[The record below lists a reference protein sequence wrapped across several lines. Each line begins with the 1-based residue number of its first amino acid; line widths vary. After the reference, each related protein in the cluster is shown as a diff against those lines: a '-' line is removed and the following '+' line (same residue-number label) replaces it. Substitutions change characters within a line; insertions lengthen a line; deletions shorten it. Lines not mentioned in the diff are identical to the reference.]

1 MKTDFVHCKDKT
13 DVANTEA
20 QVNCRFEGVFDEAL
34 AFIMKYQLM
43 RPDLWRKFADL
54 YRTKP
59 DAKHGWSGEYWGKMM
74 RGATW
79 VYAYN
84 RDEEL
89 YKILRESVLQLIG
102 NAEPCGRISTYAQE
116 LEFRGWDMWCRK
128 YVLLGLEYFYE
139 VCPENDLRETVKA
152 AMIRHLDY
160 IVARVG
166 DGIGQ
171 MCVTNTSDA
180 WKGANAA
187 SILEPVVKLWKLTG
201 KKEYLAFADHI
212 VRSGACAGGESLF
225 ELAYRDELP
234 PFRYPVAK
242 AYEVMSCFEG
252 LAEYYR
258 VTREEKWRTAVLNF
272 AHRIVTVEKSVI
284 GCCGCFEELYDGGAL
299 RQTATTHYWIMQETC
314 VTVTWM
320 KFALQA
326 LRLSGDATYADCI
339 EESFF
344 NAYLGALNTGHIA
357 SVARVQADAH
367 DPQKNGNLPK
377 PEVLTFD
384 SYSPLLAGER
394 GQMVGGY
401 NVMPDNTFYGCCA
414 CIGSA
419 GIGMI
424 PKAAVM
430 HSEEGPILNLY
441 FAGEASVMTPAKQ
454 MLTVR
459 TETTYPYG
467 DGKIAMKLSLETAE
481 TFTLT
486 LRVPA
491 WSRETALS
499 LNGESLPIE
508 GTGYQSFTREWK
520 NGDSLMLALDMRVQT
535 VLPPEGSCN
544 EEDFCAYRR
553 GPVMLGADARLGKDP
568 EDAFAVRHDV
578 GNIVPDVR
586 LTDCREIPE
595 ARVCA
600 ELPTTDGEAVRLI
613 DYSSCGKTWDATSR
627 CAVWLSNG
635 RCRHVITVT
644 RR

>member
-1 MKTDFVHCKDKT
+1 MKYQHSKDWT
-13 DVANTEA
+13 DVMEPEKWVDNH
-20 QVNCRFEGVFDEAL
+20 FDGIFDEAL
-34 AFIMKYQLM
+34 TFIMQYQLL
-43 RPDLWRKFADL
+43 RTDLWRKFTDL
-54 YRTKP
+54 YRIRS
-59 DAKHGWSGEYWGKMM
+59 DAPRGWSGEYWGKMM

-84 RDEEL
+84 HDAEL
-89 YKILRESVLQLIG
+89 YRILRESVLQLIG

-139 VCPENDLRETVKA
+139 ICPENDLREQVKA
-152 AMIRHLDY
+152 AMVRHLDY

-171 MCVTNTSDA
+171 MPITNTSNM
-180 WKGANAA
+180 WKGANSA
-187 SILEPVVKLWKLTG
+187 SILEPVMKLWKLTG
-201 KKEYLAFADHI
+201 KKSYLAFADHI
-212 VRSGACAGGESLF
+212 VHSGACAGGESLF

-258 VTREEKWRTAVLNF
+258 ATREKKWRTAVLNF

-284 GCCGCFEELYDGGAL
+284 GCCGCHEEIFDGGAFC
-299 RQTATTHYWIMQETC
+299 QTATTHYWIMQETC

-326 LRLSGDATYADCI
+326 LCLSGDAIYVDCI

-344 NAYLGALNTGHIA
+344 NAYLGALNTQH
-357 SVARVQADAH
+357 VQTLAEKRSFAQDSKM
-367 DPQKNGNLPK
+367 KNSLPI
-377 PEVLTFD
+377 PETLTFD

-394 GQMVGGY
+394 GQKVGGY

-430 HSEEGPILNLY
+430 HSAEGPILNFYLD
-441 FAGEASVMTPAKQ
+441 GEASLMTPKKQ
-454 MLTVR
+454 KLTVH
-459 TETTYPYG
+459 TNTTYPYG
-467 DGKIAMKLSLETAE
+467 DGTIVMTLSLESPE
-481 TFTLT
+481 VFSLT
-486 LRVPA
+486 LRIPA
-491 WSRETALS
+491 WSRDTTLTM
-499 LNGESLPIE
+499 NGECLPVTEI
-508 GTGYQSFTREWK
+508 GYQSFVREWHD
-520 NGDSLMLALDMRVQT
+520 GDCLILTLDMRVQA
-535 VLPPEGSCN
+535 VLPPKGSCN

-553 GPVMLGADARLGKDP
+553 GPVMLGADARLGTDP
-568 EDAFAVRHDV
+568 EAAFPVMYDNEQMVSGAKTVAC
-578 GNIVPDVR
+578 P
-586 LTDCREIPE
+586 EISD

-600 ELPTTDGEAVRLI
+600 ELPTADGTPVRLI
-613 DYSSCGKTWDATSR
+613 DYSSCGKTWDEVSR

-635 RCRHVITVT
+635 RCKHTITVIKSHS
-644 RR
+644 

>member
-1 MKTDFVHCKDKT
+1 MKPDFQHTIDRPDLLTPEKT
-13 DVANTEA
+13 VDCRFGKGFTEA
-20 QVNCRFEGVFDEAL
+20 LD
-34 AFIMKYQLM
+34 FIMEYQLL
-43 RPDLWRKFADL
+43 RTDLWRKFADL
-54 YRTKP
+54 YRIQP

-79 VYAYN
+79 VYAYSH
-84 RDEEL
+84 DEKL
-89 YKILRESVLQLIG
+89 YAILKESVLQLIG
-102 NAEPCGRISTYAQE
+102 NAEPCGRISTYAQA

-139 VCPENDLRETVKA
+139 VCPENELREQVKA

-171 MCVTNTSDA
+171 MSVTNTSDA
-180 WKGANAA
+180 WRGANSA

-234 PFRYPVAK
+234 PFRYPVVK

-284 GCCGCFEELYDGGAL
+284 GCCGCFEERYDGGAL

-326 LRLSGDATYADCI
+326 LRLSGDAVYADCI
-339 EESFF
+339 EESYF
-344 NAYLGALNTGHIA
+344 NAYLGALNTQHVK
-357 SVARVQADAH
+357 SVARIQADAK
-367 DPQKNGNLPK
+367 DPGKNGNLPA

-419 GIGMI
+419 GIGLL
-424 PKAAVM
+424 PKAA
-430 HSEEGPILNLY
+430 ILQSGNGVAISLY
-441 FAGEASVMTPAKQ
+441 FAGEMRAETPKKQ
-454 MLTVR
+454 ALTIR
-459 TETTYPYG
+459 TDTAYPYG
-467 DGKIAMKLSLETAE
+467 DGTVTVTLSLPQPEV
-481 TFTLT
+481 FSLL

-491 WSRETALS
+491 WSQDTALE
-499 LNGESLPIE
+499 LNGEALPVE
-508 GTGYQSFTREWK
+508 GTGFQSFTREWK
-520 NGDSLMLALDMRVQT
+520 TGDRLVLSLDMRVQA
-535 VLPPEGSCN
+535 VLPPEGACN
-544 EEDFCAYRR
+544 EDDFCAYRR

-568 EDAFAVRHDV
+568 ETAFAVVYGADGIV
-578 GNIVPDVR
+578 GGAQPAA
-586 LTDCREIPE
+586 CPEIPE
-595 ARVCA
+595 AKACVA
-600 ELPTTDGEAVRLI
+600 LPVKDGVPVRLI
-613 DYSSCGKTWDATSR
+613 EYASCGKTWDATSR

-635 RCRHVITVT
+635 RAEHVITVE
-644 RR
+644 R

>member
-1 MKTDFVHCKDKT
+1 MRSEFQHSIDAPDILMPEKTVDCRFGSTFSEALDFVM
-13 DVANTEA
+13 
-20 QVNCRFEGVFDEAL
+20 Q
-34 AFIMKYQLM
+34 YQLM
-43 RPDLWRKFADL
+43 RPELWRKFADL
-54 YRTKP
+54 YRFQP

-74 RGATW
+74 RGAAW
-79 VYAYN
+79 VYAYCH
-84 RDEEL
+84 DEKL
-89 YKILRESVLQLIG
+89 YAILRESVLQLIG
-102 NAEPCGRISTYAQE
+102 NAEPNGRISTYALA

-128 YVLLGLEYFYE
+128 YVLLGLECFYE
-139 VCPENDLRETVKA
+139 ICPENDLRETVKA

-166 DGIGQ
+166 GGIGQ
-171 MCVTNTSDA
+171 MAITNTSND

-187 SILEPVVKLWKLTG
+187 SILEPVMKLWKMTG

-212 VRSGACAGGESLF
+212 VKSGACAGGDSLF

-272 AHRIVTVEKSVI
+272 AHRIVTVEKSII
-284 GCCGCFEELYDGGAL
+284 GCCGCHEELYDGGAF

-326 LRLSGDATYADCI
+326 LRLSGDAIYADCI

-344 NAYLGALNTGHIA
+344 NAYLGALNTKHIA
-357 SVARVQADAH
+357 SVARIQADAA
-367 DPQKNGNLPK
+367 DPRKSGSLPE
-377 PEVLTFD
+377 PEILTFD

-430 HSEEGPILNLY
+430 HSAQGAVVNLY
-441 FAGEASVMTPAKQ
+441 FAGEMRVQTPKKQ
-454 MLTVR
+454 KLTVH
-459 TETTYPYG
+459 TDTTYPYG
-467 DGKIAMKLSLETAE
+467 DGRIAMKLSLEQPE
-481 TFTLT
+481 MFTLT
-486 LRVPA
+486 LRIPA
-491 WSRETALS
+491 WSRETTLM
-499 LNGESLPIE
+499 LNGENLPVE
-508 GTGYQSFTREWK
+508 GTGYRSFTREWK
-520 NGDSLMLALDMRVQT
+520 DGDSLILTLDLRVQT

-553 GPVMLGADARLGKDP
+553 GPVMLGVDARLGKDP
-568 EDAFAVRHDV
+568 EEVFAVTHDSE
-578 GNIVPDVR
+578 NIVHGAKQTKCPEV
-586 LTDCREIPE
+586 PE
-595 ARVCA
+595 AKVSV
-600 ELPTTDGEAVRLI
+600 ELPTDDGKSVRFI
-613 DYSSCGKTWDATSR
+613 DYSSCGKTWDKTSR

-635 RCRHVITVT
+635 RTQHRITVV
-644 RR
+644 R

>member
-1 MKTDFVHCKDKT
+1 MKSDFQHSVDRTDCICPEKT
-13 DVANTEA
+13 VD
-20 QVNCRFEGVFDEAL
+20 CSFETVFADAMD
-34 AFIMKYQLM
+34 FIMRYQLL
-43 RPDLWRKFADL
+43 RPELWRKFADL
-54 YRTKP
+54 YRLQP

-79 VYAYN
+79 VYACN
-84 RDEEL
+84 HDEKL
-89 YKILRESVLQLIG
+89 YGVLRESVLQLIG

-139 VCPENDLRETVKA
+139 ICPENDLREQVKA

-166 DGIGQ
+166 DKVGQ
-171 MCVTNTSDA
+171 MPVTNTSDM
-180 WKGANAA
+180 WKGANSA
-187 SILEPVVKLWKLTG
+187 SILEPVMKLWNLTG
-201 KKEYLAFADHI
+201 KREYLLFADHI

-225 ELAYRDELP
+225 ELAYRDEMP
-234 PFRYPVAK
+234 PFRYPVVK

-284 GCCGCFEELYDGGAL
+284 GCCGCFEEQYDGGAL

-344 NAYLGALNTGHIA
+344 NAYLGALNTKHIV
-357 SVARVQADAH
+357 SVARIQADAK
-367 DPQKNGNLPK
+367 DPRKNGNLPA

-424 PKAAVM
+424 PRAAVM
-430 HSEEGPILNLY
+430 HGENGPVLNLY
-441 FAGEASVMTPAKQ
+441 FAGKASVRTPKKQ
-454 MLTVR
+454 NLTVR
-459 TETTYPYG
+459 IDTTYPYG
-467 DGKIAMKLSLETAE
+467 DGRIAMKLSLEKPE
-481 TFTLT
+481 TFALT

-491 WSRETALS
+491 WSRETTLM
-499 LNGESLPIE
+499 LNGERLPIE

-520 NGDSLMLALDMRVQT
+520 DGDSLILTLDMRVQA
-535 VLPPEGSCN
+535 VLPPAGSCN
-544 EEDFCAYRR
+544 EDDFCAYRR

-568 EDAFAVRHDV
+568 EEAFAVRYDAD
-578 GNIVPDVR
+578 GIVSGAS
-586 LTDCREIPE
+586 LTDCPEIPE
-595 ARVCA
+595 ANVCV
-600 ELPTTDGEAVRLI
+600 ELPTTDGKTVRLI

-635 RCRHVITVT
+635 KAVHTITVV
-644 RR
+644 R

>member
-1 MKTDFVHCKDKT
+1 MKSDFQHSMDIPDILMPEKIVDCKFGST
-13 DVANTEA
+13 FTEA
-20 QVNCRFEGVFDEAL
+20 LD
-34 AFIMKYQLM
+34 FIMQYQLM
-43 RPDLWRKFADL
+43 RPELWFKFANL
-54 YRTKP
+54 YRLQP

-84 RDEEL
+84 HDEKL
-89 YKILRESVLQLIG
+89 YAILRESVLQLIG
-102 NAEPCGRISTYAQE
+102 NAEPCGRISTYTQA

-128 YVLLGLEYFYE
+128 YVLLGLECFYE
-139 VCPENDLRETVKA
+139 ICPENDLRETVKA

-166 DGIGQ
+166 GGIGQ
-171 MCVTNTSDA
+171 MPVTNTSNE
-180 WKGANAA
+180 WKGANSA
-187 SILEPVVKLWKLTG
+187 SILEPVMKLWKITG

-212 VRSGACAGGESLF
+212 VKSGACAGGDSLF

-272 AHRIVTVEKSVI
+272 AHRIVTVEKSII
-284 GCCGCFEELYDGGAL
+284 GCCGCHEELYDGGTF

-326 LRLSGDATYADCI
+326 LRLSGDAIYADCI

-357 SVARVQADAH
+357 SVARIQADAA
-367 DPQKNGNLPK
+367 DPRKNGNLPA
-377 PEVLTFD
+377 PEILTFD

-424 PKAAVM
+424 PNAAVM
-430 HSEEGPILNLY
+430 HSAQGVVVNLY
-441 FAGEASVMTPAKQ
+441 FAGKMSVQTPKKQ
-454 MLTVR
+454 KLTIH
-459 TETTYPYG
+459 TDTTYPYG
-467 DGKIAMKLSLETAE
+467 DGSLAMKLSLERPE
-481 TFTLT
+481 TFMLT

-491 WSRETALS
+491 WSKKTTLM
-499 LNGESLPIE
+499 LNGESLPID
-508 GTGYQSFTREWK
+508 GTGYQCFTREWK
-520 NGDSLMLALDMRVQT
+520 DGDSLILTLDLRVQT
-535 VLPPEGSCN
+535 VVPPEGSCN
-544 EEDFCAYRR
+544 EDDFFAYRR

-568 EDAFAVRHDV
+568 EEVFAVTHDTE
-578 GNIVPDVR
+578 NIVHGAKQTQCPEV
-586 LTDCREIPE
+586 PE
-595 ARVCA
+595 AKVSV
-600 ELPTTDGEAVRLI
+600 ELPTDDGKTVCLI
-613 DYSSCGKTWDATSR
+613 DYSSCGKTWDKTSR

-635 RCRHVITVT
+635 RTKHMITVV
-644 RR
+644 R

>member
-1 MKTDFVHCKDKT
+1 MKPNFQHTIDRPDILEPEKT
-13 DVANTEA
+13 
-20 QVNCRFEGVFDEAL
+20 VNCRLGETFTETLD
-34 AFIMKYQLM
+34 FIMQYQLM
-43 RPDLWRKFADL
+43 RPELWRKFADL
-54 YRTKP
+54 YRIQP

-84 RDEEL
+84 HDEKL
-89 YKILRESVLQLIG
+89 YAILRESVLQLIG
-102 NAEPCGRISTYAQE
+102 NAEPCGRISTYAQA

-139 VCPENDLRETVKA
+139 ICPENDLREQVKE

-160 IVARVG
+160 IVARIG

-171 MCVTNTSDA
+171 MPVTNTSDF
-180 WKGANAA
+180 WRGANSA

-201 KKEYLAFADHI
+201 KRDYLRFADHI
-212 VRSGACAGGESLF
+212 VHSGACAGGESLF

-234 PFRYPVAK
+234 PFRYPVVK

-272 AHRIVTVEKSVI
+272 AHRIVTVEKSII
-284 GCCGCFEELYDGGAL
+284 GCCGCREELYDGGAF

-326 LRLSGDATYADCI
+326 LRLSGDAVYADCI

-344 NAYLGALNTGHIA
+344 NAYLGALNTKHIA
-357 SVARVQADAH
+357 SVARIQADAK
-367 DPQKNGNLPK
+367 DPRQSGSLPT

-419 GIGMI
+419 GIGLL

-430 HSEEGPILNLY
+430 HNEAGIVLNLY
-441 FAGEASVMTPAKQ
+441 FAGEMSAQTPGQ
-454 MLTVR
+454 QTLTVHID
-459 TETTYPYG
+459 TTYPYV
-467 DGKIAMKLSLETAE
+467 DGRIAMKLALREPE

-491 WSRETALS
+491 WSRKTSLT
-499 LNGESLPIE
+499 LNGEDLPLD
-508 GTGYQSFTREWK
+508 GTGYQSFTREWRD
-520 NGDSLMLALDMRVQT
+520 GDSLILTPDMRVT
-535 VLPPEGSCN
+535 AVLPPEGACN
-544 EEDFCAYRR
+544 EADFCAYRR

-568 EDAFAVRHDV
+568 EAAFAVVHDKDGV
-578 GNIVPDVR
+578 VPGAKPAA
-586 LTDCREIPE
+586 CPEIPE
-595 ARVCA
+595 AKISA
-600 ELPTTDGEAVRLI
+600 ELPTEDGGTVRLI
-613 DYSSCGKTWDATSR
+613 DYSSCGKTWDETSR

-635 RCRHVITVT
+635 RAVHTMTIE

>member
-1 MKTDFVHCKDKT
+1 MPEKAVD
-13 DVANTEA
+13 
-20 QVNCRFEGVFDEAL
+20 CRFGGRFSEAL
-34 AFIMKYQLM
+34 DFILQYQLM
-43 RPDLWRKFADL
+43 RPELWRRFADL
-54 YRTKP
+54 YRLQP
-59 DAKHGWSGEYWGKMM
+59 DAKRGWSGEYWGKMM
-74 RGATW
+74 RGAAW

-84 RDEEL
+84 RDEKL
-89 YKILRESVLQLIG
+89 YAVLRESVLRLIG
-102 NAEPCGRISTYAQE
+102 NAEPNGRISTYAQA

-128 YVLLGLEYFYE
+128 YVLLGLECFYE
-139 VCPENDLRETVKA
+139 ICPENDLREQVKA

-160 IVARVG
+160 ILARIG
-166 DGIGQ
+166 DGVGK
-171 MCVTNTSDA
+171 MPVTNTSDS
-180 WKGANAA
+180 WKGANSA
-187 SILEPVVKLWKLTG
+187 SILEPVMRLWKLTG
-201 KKEYLAFADHI
+201 KREYLAFADHI

-284 GCCGCFEELYDGGAL
+284 GCCGCYEELYDGGAL

-344 NAYLGALNTGHIA
+344 NAYLGALNTKHIA
-357 SVARVQADAH
+357 SVARIQADAK
-367 DPQKNGNLPK
+367 DPRKNGNLPS

-419 GIGMI
+419 GIGLI
-424 PKAAVM
+424 PKAAGM
-430 HSEEGPILNLY
+430 HSENGVVLNLY
-441 FAGEASVMTPAKQ
+441 FAGEVSVMTPKKQ
-454 MLTVR
+454 KLTVH
-459 TETTYPYG
+459 TDTTYPYG
-467 DGKIAMKLSLETAE
+467 DGKIAMKLSLERPERFAV
-481 TFTLT
+481 T

-491 WSRETALS
+491 WSRKTTLS

-508 GTGYQSFTREWK
+508 GTGYQTFVREWK
-520 NGDSLMLALDMRVQT
+520 DGDSLTLTLDLRVQA
-535 VLPPEGSCN
+535 VLPPEGACN
-544 EEDFCAYRR
+544 QEDFCAYRR
-553 GPVMLGADARLGKDP
+553 GPVMLGADARLGRDP
-568 EDAFAVRHDV
+568 EEAFSVKHDSE
-578 GNIVPDVR
+578 NIVHGAKP
-586 LTDCREIPE
+586 TDCPEIPD
-595 ARVCA
+595 AKVCA
-600 ELPTTDGEAVRLI
+600 ELPTADGKTVRLI
-613 DYSSCGKTWDATSR
+613 DYSSCGKTWDKDSR

-635 RCRHVITVT
+635 RAVHQITVE
-644 RR
+644 R